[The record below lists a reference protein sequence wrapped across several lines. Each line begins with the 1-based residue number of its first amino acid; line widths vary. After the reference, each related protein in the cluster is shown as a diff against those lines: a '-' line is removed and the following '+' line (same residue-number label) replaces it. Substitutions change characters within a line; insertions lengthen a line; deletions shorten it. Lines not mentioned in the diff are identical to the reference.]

1 MLTNLSKISNQQN
14 LAEASTVLAG
24 AKHLDIMAMLG
35 PIVKVLV
42 EGKMTVLAW
51 GERIGDVPKVV
62 GGCCCGKHSD
72 GGATVLRRMLVVVE
86 GCFDTEGFLGCLVV
100 NKVLLLFPGLCW
112 WRCILRTEGCFV
124 TQSTP
129 RRMPGTCGRHEGCVA
144 TTYATVG
151 VVGAT
156 KDAWSLWLDATKD
169 AL

>member
-51 GERIGDVPKVV
+51 GERIGDVPEVV
-62 GGCCCGKHSD
+62 GSCCCGEHSD

-86 GCFDTEGFLGCLVV
+86 GCFDTTEGFL
-100 NKVLLLFPGLCW
+100 GLCW
-112 WRCILRTEGCFV
+112 WRCILRTV
-124 TQSTP
+124 DATKDASRQ
-129 RRMPGTCGRHEGCVA
+129 RMRLLL
-144 TTYATVG
+144 G

-156 KDAWSLWLDATKD
+156 KDAWNLWTPRRMLCD
-169 AL
+169 